1 MSIRQAVAMNC
12 LSKPSQPLF
21 KSALALAALLMAAC
35 GGSSGGQE
43 PDAPQ
48 ADSGD
53 TTPPVITLNGDSP
66 LLLEEGDPYVEPGA
80 TAEDDVDGPVEVV
93 IEGDVGE
100 TPGDYAVDYSASDS
114 AGNSATIQRIV
125 TVVPRPDT
133 GVLGRRPE
141 EILEQLTLTQKAA
154 QLIQAEISNISFEDI
169 RRFGIGSVLNGGG
182 SYPEG
187 RRAATVDEWRDY
199 ASKLRDASLDTA
211 SGGAGIPIVWGTDA
225 VHGHNNVRGA
235 TLYPHNI
242 GLGATRNP
250 ELIRAI
256 GEATAAAV
264 AATGIDWIFGPTVAQ
279 AQDLRWGRS
288 YESYSDDSE
297 LVSRYAY
304 QLVEGIQ
311 SRGLA
316 ATAKHF
322 IGDGGTDRGIDQGN
336 TTLDDDTLMAV
347 HGSGFEGAIAA
358 DVLSVMATFN
368 SVMGEKVHGSSR
380 ILTDLLRSQ
389 LKFQGL
395 VVSDW
400 NGIAQVSGCSNAQCP
415 QAFNAGI
422 DMSMTPQD
430 WQSLLDNL
438 VTNVE
443 RGEISEARLDEA
455 VLRVLRFK
463 ERLGLLSASYEIGR
477 GIPTSTVGN
486 SEHRQLARRA
496 VRESLV
502 LLKNNDAALP
512 LRPTQKILLLGA
524 AADSLPHQAGGW
536 SVTWQG
542 TGTSN
547 ADFPGGTTI
556 KGALEAA
563 LADGGGMLHY
573 SASGSPSDDIDPDAV
588 IVVLAEDPYAEGAG
602 DRPDLDWA
610 GSRSTPLETA
620 QQWREKGV
628 PVITL
633 FLTGR
638 PLWINPEINQSDAV
652 ITAWLPGTEAAG
664 ITDVLMTD
672 ASGAI
677 QHNFTGTLPFPWP
690 GGAVHPADSSLA
702 VEAALFPRGYG
713 LSYDDDTAIAALSE
727 NPRNAESGLV
737 PGSDPDSNTGSDLP
751 DTLWVFQNGDIA
763 PRWDRGI
770 GAFDEAIGW
779 GVCENDGGA
788 ACPSIDW
795 QVVSDTERGD
805 VLEISYPDDA
815 AFAGLFLE
823 SFSGTDLSSYDTV
836 SFELLHLEGD
846 NQYAMKLDC
855 FYPCTS
861 GDLLLERPQTGWQS
875 IDISLDQLEAQGLDR
890 SNVNTGLVI
899 WATAHSGNRFRIDDV
914 RFVRD
919 AP

>member
-1 MSIRQAVAMNC
+1 MNH
-12 LSKPSQPLF
+12 PSGNTCPLF
-21 KSALALAALLMAAC
+21 RSLLVAVVLLTSAC
-35 GGSSGGQE
+35 GGSSGGSE
-43 PDAPQ
+43 PETPQ

-66 LLLEEGDPYVEPGA
+66 MLLEEGEPYIEPGA
-80 TAEDDVDGPVEVV
+80 TAKDDVDGPVDVV

-100 TPGDYAVDYSASDS
+100 TPGDYTVDYSATDS
-114 AGNSATIQRIV
+114 AGNSATSQRIV
-125 TVVPRPDT
+125 TVVPLPDT

-141 EILEQLTLTQKAA
+141 DILEQLTLAQKVG
-154 QLIQAEISNISFEDI
+154 QLIQAEISHITFEEI

-182 SYPEG
+182 SYPDG
-187 RRAATVDEWRDY
+187 RREATVDEWREY
-199 ASKLRDASLDTA
+199 ASSLREASLDTSA
-211 SGGAGIPIVWGTDA
+211 GGAGIPIVWGTDA

-250 ELIRAI
+250 ELIHAI

-288 YESYSDDSE
+288 YESYSDDSD
-297 LVSRYAY
+297 LVSQYAF

-322 IGDGGTDRGIDQGN
+322 IGDGGTERGIDQGN
-336 TTLDDDTLMAV
+336 TALDDDALMAA

-368 SVMGEKVHGSSR
+368 SIMGEKVHGSSR
-380 ILTDLLRSQ
+380 LLTDLLRSQ
-389 LKFQGL
+389 LKFEGL

-400 NGIAQVSGCSNAQCP
+400 NGIAQVPGCSNAQCP

-430 WQSLLDNL
+430 WKSLLDNL
-438 VTNVE
+438 ITDVE
-443 RGEISEARLDEA
+443 RGEISEARVDEA

-463 ERLGLLSASYEIGR
+463 ERLGLLNTNYEVGR
-477 GIPTSTVGN
+477 DIPASTVGN
-486 SEHRQLARRA
+486 NEYRQLARRA

-512 LRPTQKILLLGA
+512 LSPTQEILLLGT

-556 KGALEAA
+556 KGALDAAITEA
-563 LADGGGMLHY
+563 GGKLHY
-573 SASGSPSDDIDPDAV
+573 SASGNSNSDIDPDAI
-588 IVVLAEDPYAEGAG
+588 IVVLAENPYAEGAG
-602 DRPDLDWA
+602 DRSDLDWPK
-610 GSRSTPLETA
+610 SRSAPLATA
-620 QQWREKGV
+620 QQWREQGV

-652 ITAWLPGTEAAG
+652 IAAWLPGTEAAG
-664 ITDVLMTD
+664 ITDVLMTN

-677 QHNFTGTLPFPWP
+677 QYDFTGTLPFPWP
-690 GGAVHPADSSLA
+690 GGAVHPTNSSLA
-702 VEAALFPRGYG
+702 VEAALFPRDYG
-713 LSYDDDTAIAALSE
+713 LTYEDDTAITALSE
-727 NPRNAESGLV
+727 NPRNAENGLV
-737 PGSDPDSNTGSDLP
+737 PESGTDGNAGDDLP
-751 DTLWVFQNGDIA
+751 DTLWVFQNGEIA

-779 GVCENDGGA
+779 GVCENDDGA

-795 QVVSDTERGD
+795 SVISDTERGD
-805 VLEISYPDDA
+805 VLEVSYPEGA

-836 SFELLHLEGD
+836 SFELLHLDGD

-861 GDLLLERPQTGWQS
+861 GDVLLERLEAGWQT
-875 IDISLDQLEAQGLDR
+875 IHIPLDQLEAQGLVS

-899 WATAHSGNRFRIDDV
+899 WATAHNGNRFRIDDV
-914 RFVRD
+914 RFVRN